1 MKILMISKACL
12 VGAYQTKLEEIAK
25 FEDVELMVI
34 VPPSWNDPVAPVQ
47 FERGH
52 TEGYALKVDPIRFNG
67 QYHTFYFPT
76 LKKRLAEFQPDLLHI
91 DEEPYNLATWLAWR
105 QGRKIGAKTL
115 FFSWQNL
122 ERHYPF
128 PFSLLEKQVLNGV
141 DYAIM
146 GNRDAVTVWRNKG
159 YKKPFKVIPQFG
171 IDPTVYTPPA
181 KRDRGRGFIIGSA
194 NRRLVREKGVDLLLV
209 AAARLPGIWRIHIAG
224 EGPERPYLE
233 QLAQELGI
241 AERVQFD
248 GAISSEQMPTYLQQ
262 LDALVLSSRAQE
274 NWKEQFGRVLVE
286 AMACEVAVVGAKS
299 GEIPNVIG
307 EAGLTFSENDADE
320 LHDQLRQLLQSETLR
335 DSLGKQGRQRVLENY
350 TQAQIAAQTVSV
362 YRDIVEH

>member
-1 MKILMISKACL
+1 MISKACL

-25 FEDVELMVI
+25 FDDVELTVI

-52 TEGYALKVDPIRFNG
+52 TNGYTLLVDPIRFNG

-76 LKKRLAEFQPDLLHI
+76 LKQRLTEFQPNLLHI

-105 QGRKIGAKTL
+105 QARKAETKSL

-122 ERHYPF
+122 ERNYPF
-128 PFSLLEKQVLNGV
+128 PFSILEKQVLHGV

-146 GNRDAVTVWRNKG
+146 GNRDAVNVWRNKG
-159 YKKPFKVIPQFG
+159 YQKPFRVIPQFG
-171 IDPTVYTPPA
+171 IDPSVYTPPK
-181 KRDRGRGFIIGSA
+181 KRDHGRGFIIGSA
-194 NRRLVREKGVDLLLV
+194 NRRLVPEKGIDLLLV
-209 AAARLPGIWRIHIAG
+209 AAAKLPGIWRIHIAG

-248 GAISSEQMPTYLQQ
+248 GPISSEQMPAYLQQ
-262 LDALVLSSRAQE
+262 LDVLVLSSRAQE
-274 NWKEQFGRVLVE
+274 NWKEQFGRILVE

-307 EAGLTFSENDADE
+307 EAGLTFSENDADA
-320 LHDQLRQLLQSETLR
+320 LHAHLRQLLQSESLR
-335 DSLGKQGRQRVLENY
+335 DSLGRQGRQRVLEKY

-362 YRDIVEH
+362 YRDIVNN